1 MFEYGAPHVFAGRPF
16 TPRQVPRKLKWLQSG
31 GQIRQLVKGVYVD
44 VRVPDSRKLRAE
56 ALQLVVPPEAT
67 VCGAMAAW
75 LHGIESTTLGPEP
88 LLEPHWTF
96 QPRPTVELHGLRV
109 TSPAATAIELAQRL
123 PRPFALS
130 ALDALLHRQVV
141 TLDELHD
148 SSIAYFAHDSRSP
161 AALLLRLA
169 DGRAASPGE
178 SWLRL
183 RLFDAGFPRPELQ
196 VPVDRYRLDLGYPD
210 HPIDGRRLGLE
221 YDSDAWHSS
230 NRQQIRDATRR
241 TDLERIGWHIIPI
254 RRPDIWGSY
263 PALELTVG
271 AFLCQHPRLP
281 RRW

>member
-1 MFEYGAPHVFAGRPF
+1 MDLR
-16 TPRQVPRKLKWLQSG
+16 
-31 GQIRQLVKGVYVD
+31 GQPYVE
-44 VRVPDSRKLRAE
+44 VL
-56 ALQLVVPPEAT
+56 
-67 VCGAMAAW
+67 
-75 LHGIESTTLGPEP
+75 
-88 LLEPHWTF
+88 
-96 QPRPTVELHGLRV
+96 GLRV

-130 ALDALLHRQVV
+130 SLDALLHNQMV
-141 TLDELHD
+141 TRAELEGAAP
-148 SSIAYFAHDSRSP
+148 AYFAADSNAQ

-196 VPVDRYRLDLGYPD
+196 VPAGRYRLDLGYPD
-210 HPIDGRRLGLE
+210 HPIDDRRLGLE
-221 YDSDAWHSS
+221 YDSDAWHST
-230 NRQQIRDATRR
+230 NRQQVRDESRR
-241 TDLERIGWHIIPI
+241 TDLERLGWHIVPI
-254 RRPDIWGSY
+254 RRQDLWGSY